1 VGPALDRTEG
11 DHEAQ
16 DADDQG
22 HGHLVRGQVE
32 AEGQGHYRYSVYA
45 KDVAG
50 NAQANV
56 ASNKLKVK

>member
-1 VGPALDRTEG
+1 
-11 DHEAQ
+11 
-16 DADDQG
+16 
-22 HGHLVRGQVE
+22 VE

-56 ASNKLKVK
+56 ASNKLKVKLGEVEPEGRADGEVMRPRRPPPLD

>member
-1 VGPALDRTEG
+1 
-11 DHEAQ
+11 
-16 DADDQG
+16 
-22 HGHLVRGQVE
+22 VE